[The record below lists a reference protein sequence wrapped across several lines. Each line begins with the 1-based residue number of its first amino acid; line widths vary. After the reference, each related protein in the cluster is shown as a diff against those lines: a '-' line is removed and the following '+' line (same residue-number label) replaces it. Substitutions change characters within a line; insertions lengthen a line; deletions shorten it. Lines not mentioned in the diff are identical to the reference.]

1 MISREVSVTHRILT
15 IGKESLSYGVMA
27 SLSQFI
33 NFLLVPIYA
42 HTFSPSDYGILD
54 LIGVCSTFLSLVLEL
69 ALSSSLGRFYYEV
82 IEEVHRSVR
91 FLPRIPQY
99 PAMNEALN
107 DMMASLVRGH
117 GNVDSALRE
126 AGDRVEAILADS

>member
-1 MISREVSVTHRILT
+1 MDKVTAQC
-15 IGKESLSYGVMA
+15 GGSGVRK
-27 SLSQFI
+27 
-33 NFLLVPIYA
+33 
-42 HTFSPSDYGILD
+42 
-54 LIGVCSTFLSLVLEL
+54 STWTDPKIRDPF
-69 ALSSSLGRFYYEV
+69 RYYEV

-117 GNVDSALRE
+117 GDADTALRE
-126 AGDRVEAILADS
+126 ASDRVEAILHG